1 MTKTK
6 IGTLVALLFSAAL
19 LAASFTCLTTPQAR
33 AAGMP
38 TEEFKAKTP
47 GIPASTIQTVS
58 AFDLNDAKVVGG
70 GAKVPDPVAPGATAI
85 TSPDGNFKLIQGTR
99 MFVEYANKAA
109 IKDTGGKYQLLPGSI
124 TLKWDDAAVDK
135 TTGKPLDVQLT
146 ISGLN
151 SRILDYGNKKT
162 IFSRQEI
169 ESTRIMALINWPW
182 PDASHKDDLHA
193 PGKISPEKH
202 YKEKRFSS
210 LSTTSSALGSL
221 NMFYNS
227 SNFTINF
234 LNKDGTVNP
243 GRYNMVITD
252 IDNAGFAGSPG
263 KWYVSLNRTDRAQE
277 HIKLLTPG
285 DSLHVTK
292 DTVLWTGKGNPKKEA
307 WCTKSLSWYQTE
319 GWALANIGSG
329 STIETGNN
337 GGMNLFGQLDPL
349 FSKITVTKKGDG
361 LTPGKTFL
369 TGTNVNFTYEVENV
383 GVSKVSGIKVTDSKG
398 VEVTCPKTVLQPK
411 EKMTC
416 TGTGKVM
423 DTPGFIVPPNPGSG
437 DVKDPSGL
445 NED

>member
-47 GIPASTIQTVS
+47 GIPASTIQTIS

-99 MFVEYANKAA
+99 MFVEYVNKAA

-124 TLKWDDAAVDK
+124 TLQWDDAAVDK

-146 ISGLN
+146 LSNVNLKVM
-151 SRILDYGNKKT
+151 DWGNKKKT
-162 IFSRQEI
+162 FTRQEL
-169 ESTRIMALINWPW
+169 EAGRITPLINWIEW
-182 PDASHKDDLHA
+182 DMSSKKDVHASGDTSPDKY
-193 PGKISPEKH
+193 
-202 YKEKRFSS
+202 YKEMKFSS
-210 LSTTSSALGSL
+210 LSTSGDTLRVAGR
-221 NMFYNS
+221 FFHTT
-227 SNFTINF
+227 NFTINF

-252 IDNAGFAGSPG
+252 IDTAGFSGSPG
-263 KWYVSLNRTDRAQE
+263 KWRENHSRTDRAQE
-277 HIKLLTPG
+277 HVKLLTPG
-285 DSLHVTK
+285 DSLHVTR
-292 DTVLWTGKGNPKKEA
+292 DTVLWTNRGNPKTEA
-307 WCTKSLSWYQTE
+307 WSTKGLTTAQTE

-349 FSKITVTKKGDG
+349 FSKIIVTKKGDG

-369 TGTNVNFTYEVENV
+369 TGANVNFTYEVENV